1 MAHAGFYFRDKAHLI
16 KMIKQHAGVYNI
28 KLPLSD
34 EQIYKDI
41 IVDDTLETFSSF
53 YPNIY
58 VLPANLNDL
67 RVPTDPKVTTDS
79 VSDVFELPNL
89 WPLTEGNHIYGI
101 AKILPLNSY
110 AISSASYAYET
121 IESFQTLALSQGLA
135 DLSSVIEP
143 CLTFYM
149 ISPRRFRINN
159 ATYYRNRVVIY
170 VEMSYNPELFD
181 IPPGMRI
188 SFAELAELDFRRTIY
203 NNLKYWNELRTA
215 AAEFNLR
222 IDDWQNAE
230 DDRNELISQWSES
243 FHTERSDST
252 ILIF

>member
-41 IVDDTLETFSSF
+41 IVDDTLETFSSL
-53 YPNIY
+53 YPNVY

-67 RVPTDPKVTTDS
+67 RVPTDPRVTTDS

-89 WPLTEGNHIYGI
+89 SPLTEGNHIYGI

-110 AISSASYAYET
+110 AISSCSYAYET

-135 DLSSVIEP
+135 DLSSVMEP
-143 CLTFYM
+143 PLSFWFLGG
-149 ISPRRFRINN
+149 RRFRINN
-159 ATYYRNRVVIY
+159 GTYYRNRVVIY

-181 IPPGMRI
+181 IPPGLRM
-188 SFAELAELDFRRTIY
+188 SFAELAELDFRRTMY
-203 NNLKYWNELRTA
+203 NNLKYWNELRSA
-215 AAEFNLR
+215 AAEFNLH

-230 DDRNELISQWSES
+230 DERSEFIKQSEES
-243 FHTERSDST
+243 FHLERSDST